1 MSRPLGRCAGTS
13 RVGRG
18 VASVGA
24 VKGEG
29 GGVVTITK
37 KTYIRLFAMFVILY
51 VLRMSSLLR
60 PALVAD
66 HASNFY
72 LTGALVLIV
81 GYVPLVR
88 SGFTRR
94 RLLLGL
100 LPFALLNLV
109 VELFLD
115 SRVLEKAGIPVGR
128 FNTADPLDLV
138 GGLLALVVV
147 AVVVL
152 LTARPRGNPE

>member
-1 MSRPLGRCAGTS
+1 MTISKKAY
-13 RVGRG
+13 VG
-18 VASVGA
+18 
-24 VKGEG
+24 
-29 GGVVTITK
+29 
-37 KTYIRLFAMFVILY
+37 LFAVFVVLY
-51 VLRMSSLLR
+51 VLRMSGLLH

-88 SGFTRR
+88 NGFTRR
-94 RLLLGL
+94 GLLLGL
-100 LPFALLNLV
+100 LPFALLNVV
-109 VELFLD
+109 VELILD
-115 SRVLEKAGIPVGR
+115 SRVLEEAGLPVGR

-152 LTARPRGNPE
+152 VSARSRGERG

>member
-1 MSRPLGRCAGTS
+1 MTS
-13 RVGRG
+13 
-18 VASVGA
+18 S
-24 VKGEG
+24 
-29 GGVVTITK
+29 K
-37 KTYIRLFAMFVILY
+37 KAYVCLFAVFVVLY
-51 VLRMSSLLR
+51 VLRMSGLLR

-88 SGFTRR
+88 NGFTRR
-94 RLLLGL
+94 GLLLGL
-100 LPFALLNLV
+100 LPFALLNVV
-109 VELFLD
+109 VELILD
-115 SRVLEKAGIPVGR
+115 SRVLEEAGLPVGR

-152 LTARPRGNPE
+152 VSARSPGERG

>member
-1 MSRPLGRCAGTS
+1 M
-13 RVGRG
+13 
-18 VASVGA
+18 
-24 VKGEG
+24 
-29 GGVVTITK
+29 TITK
-37 KTYIRLFAMFVILY
+37 KVYVGLFAVFAVLY
-51 VLRMSSLLR
+51 VLRMSGLLR

-88 SGFTRR
+88 NGFTRR
-94 RLLLGL
+94 GLLLGL
-100 LPFALLNLV
+100 LPFALLNVV
-109 VELFLD
+109 VELILD
-115 SRVLEKAGIPVGR
+115 SRVLEEAGLPVGR

-152 LTARPRGNPE
+152 VSARSRGERG

>member
-1 MSRPLGRCAGTS
+1 M
-13 RVGRG
+13 
-18 VASVGA
+18 
-24 VKGEG
+24 
-29 GGVVTITK
+29 TISK
-37 KTYIRLFAMFVILY
+37 KAYVCLFAVFVVLY
-51 VLRMSSLLR
+51 VLRMSGLLR

-88 SGFTRR
+88 NGFTRR
-94 RLLLGL
+94 GLLLGL
-100 LPFALLNLV
+100 LPFALLNVV

-138 GGLLALVVV
+138 GGVLALVVV

-152 LTARPRGNPE
+152 VSARSRGDAD

>member
-1 MSRPLGRCAGTS
+1 MTISKKAY
-13 RVGRG
+13 VGL
-18 VASVGA
+18 SA
-24 VKGEG
+24 V
-29 GGVVTITK
+29 
-37 KTYIRLFAMFVILY
+37 FAVLY
-51 VLRMSSLLR
+51 VLRMSGLLR

-72 LTGALVLIV
+72 LGGARVLIV

-88 SGFTRR
+88 NGFTRR
-94 RLLLGL
+94 GLLLGL
-100 LPFALLNLV
+100 LPFALLNVV
-109 VELFLD
+109 VELILD
-115 SRVLEKAGIPVGR
+115 SRVLEEAGLPVGR

-152 LTARPRGNPE
+152 VSARSRGERG

>member
-1 MSRPLGRCAGTS
+1 MT
-13 RVGRG
+13 
-18 VASVGA
+18 
-24 VKGEG
+24 
-29 GGVVTITK
+29 TITK
-37 KTYIRLFAMFVILY
+37 KTYLGLLALFAVLY
-51 VLRMSSLLR
+51 VLRMSGLLR
-60 PALVAD
+60 PAFVAD

-100 LPFALLNLV
+100 LPFALLNVV

-115 SRVLEKAGIPVGR
+115 SRVLEKAGVPVGR

-152 LTARPRGNPE
+152 ITAGPRGGGSGDVPGPH